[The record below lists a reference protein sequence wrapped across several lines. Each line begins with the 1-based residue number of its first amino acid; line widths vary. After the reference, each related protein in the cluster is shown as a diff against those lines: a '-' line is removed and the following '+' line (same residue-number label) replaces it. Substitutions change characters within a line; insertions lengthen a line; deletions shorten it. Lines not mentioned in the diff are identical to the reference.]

1 MQKIIIDFGGFYGS
15 LHEAFIEDAMWA
27 DDDGGESL
35 TDSDENIDWDAV
47 KDTYSEAYLDKLCE
61 FTAFELGM
69 ESIHINYKGL
79 DSPSYYNFTTDVII
93 GEISDEHSLEMM
105 SAIQKDDAFLEYI
118 QQRTNSYD
126 GYISLYTFDEVLE
139 NKDNTLIEFTLDF
152 MAGKYNEEE
161 LFNDYSELI
170 EAIL

>member
-1 MQKIIIDFGGFYGS
+1 MQKVIIDFGGFYGS

-61 FTAFELGM
+61 FTAYELGM

-79 DSPSYYNFTTDVII
+79 YSPSYFNFTTDVII

-105 SAIQKDDAFLEYI
+105 IAIQKDDAFIEFI
-118 QQRTNSYD
+118 QERTKSYD

-161 LFNDYSELI
+161 LFNDHSELI

>member
-93 GEISDEHSLEMM
+93 GEISDEHSFELMN
-105 SAIQKDDAFLEYI
+105 AIHNGFLSCLLGSERCLFLFSGHSIFLSCLLGSEPVIIPY
-118 QQRTNSYD
+118 
-126 GYISLYTFDEVLE
+126 
-139 NKDNTLIEFTLDF
+139 KIE
-152 MAGKYNEEE
+152 
-161 LFNDYSELI
+161 
-170 EAIL
+170 

>member
-1 MQKIIIDFGGFYGS
+1 MQEVIIDFGGFYGS

-61 FTAFELGM
+61 FTAYELGM

-105 SAIQKDDAFLEYI
+105 IAIQKDDAFIEFI
-118 QQRTNSYD
+118 QERTKSYD